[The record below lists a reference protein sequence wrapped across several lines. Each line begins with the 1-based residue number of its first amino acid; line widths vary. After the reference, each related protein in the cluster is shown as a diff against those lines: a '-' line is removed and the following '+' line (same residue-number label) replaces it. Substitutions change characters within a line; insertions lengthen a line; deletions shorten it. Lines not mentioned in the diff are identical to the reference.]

1 MEEVFR
7 NLIYN
12 DKFIYVTNKD
22 EILRRRI
29 KAYDMLLNTS
39 KNLVEIEE
47 EIRRSHGYKTPLI
60 QTQRD
65 IMQYYYIIHKD
76 TLKMTLEDIKKRFAD
91 DPDDVEER
99 MLFRIELY
107 KEGWSIDQIESYIY
121 KYMIKGDKPYFD
133 EIIYK
138 NYFHNVMSM
147 MNIVKKEREII
158 KGRPSLPPVLKR
170 YVNQKH
176 ISKVKDNMRN
186 IYKKSEL
193 FDSIKESLFTQEE
206 ITTLIKDNKYDETL
220 ISKIKNLYIRDI

>member
-1 MEEVFR
+1 MEEIFR

-22 EILRRRI
+22 EILKRRI
-29 KAYDMLLNTS
+29 TAYNMLLNTS
-39 KNLVEIEE
+39 KNLIEIEE
-47 EIRRSHGYKTPLI
+47 EIRLSHGHKTPLI

-65 IMQYYYIIHKD
+65 IIQYYYIIYKD
-76 TLKMTLEDIKKRFAD
+76 TLKITLEDIKKRFAD

-107 KEGWSIDQIESYIY
+107 KEGWTIDQIESYIY
-121 KYMIKGDKPYFD
+121 KYMIKDDKPCFD

-138 NYFHNVMSM
+138 NYFHNIMTM
-147 MNIVKKEREII
+147 MNIIKKEREII
-158 KGRPSLPPVLKR
+158 KGRPSLPPVLNR

-176 ISKVKDNMRN
+176 IDKVKDNMRN

-193 FDSIKESLFTQEE
+193 FDNIKESLLSEEE
-206 ITTLIKDNKYDETL
+206 INSLIKDCNNETI
-220 ISKIKNLYIRDI
+220 ISKLKNLYIRDI